1 MGSAPVCGYTS
12 DTKTK
17 ASEIKAHLFVHP
29 PLEILVIYKA
39 TFLPEGGF
47 DWAFF
52 IPPTAEPTGWL
63 LARF

>member
-1 MGSAPVCGYTS
+1 MGSEPACSYTS

-17 ASEIKAHLFVHP
+17 ASVINAHLSVHP
-29 PLEILVIYKA
+29 PLEFLVIYKA

-52 IPPTAEPTGWL
+52 IPPTGEPTGRL